1 MTQAAMNTDRELW
14 REREDDYGRTR
25 LAPAE
30 YGGRLRYVLLACVGL
45 AGAVW
50 LLAIVAP

>member
-1 MTQAAMNTDRELW
+1 MTDNRHFYRAPGFGRGSP
-14 REREDDYGRTR
+14 DYGHTR